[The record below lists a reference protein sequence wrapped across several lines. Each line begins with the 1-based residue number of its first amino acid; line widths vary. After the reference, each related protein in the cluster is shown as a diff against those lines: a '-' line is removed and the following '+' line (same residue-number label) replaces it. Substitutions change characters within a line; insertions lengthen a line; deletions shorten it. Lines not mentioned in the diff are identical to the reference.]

1 MLTTELIS
9 LNLELKIMNKLRKI
23 FQIFLKNLVLKG
35 DERMMKNLSND
46 QIEFYMIQIGCPC
59 GASDKESAYKCKR
72 GKRCEFDPWVGKI
85 PWRRKLQPIPVYL
98 PGKSHGQ
105 RSLLSYIL
113 WGWKKSDMTSIAQAN
128 DIN

>member
-9 LNLELKIMNKLRKI
+9 LNLELKIINKLRKI

-85 PWRRKLQPIPVYL
+85 PWRRKLQPIPVFL
-98 PGKSHGQ
+98 PGVFRRQ
-105 RSLLSYIL
+105 SLAGYSPWGHNESDTTECLTLS
-113 WGWKKSDMTSIAQAN
+113 
-128 DIN
+128 

>member
-85 PWRRKLQPIPVYL
+85 PWRRKLQPTPVFL
-98 PGKSHGQ
+98 PQECHGQ
-105 RSLLSYIL
+105 RNLAGYSPWVCKEL
-113 WGWKKSDMTSIAQAN
+113 DTTE
-128 DIN
+128 